1 MRSNQPILNEINPEY
16 WLERVSDETEM
27 PILWPPNGKIRPFGK
42 DIDAG
47 KDWRQ
52 EEKGTT
58 EDEMIVW
65 YHQLNGH
72 EFEEAPDVGDRQGS
86 LVGCSPW
93 VHKESDTTE
102 QLNKNIKFL
111 SDRTELSVWFKHI
124 TIVNTPQ
131 KPKAT

>member
-1 MRSNQPILNEINPEY
+1 
-16 WLERVSDETEM
+16 
-27 PILWPPNGKIRPFGK
+27 
-42 DIDAG
+42 
-47 KDWRQ
+47 
-52 EEKGTT
+52 
-58 EDEMIVW
+58 MIVW

-93 VHKESDTTE
+93 VQKESDTTE
-102 QLNKNIKFL
+102 QLNNNIKFL